1 MAETAGS
8 VIKSALQEI
17 LVQASE
23 APLEPDETI
32 DALLYMNR
40 FMAAQAANGI
50 ALGYT
55 EVDDTSD
62 VITIPGGAIE
72 GLVFNLAMKLAPQ
85 FGKVVDVTLARNAK
99 DALATMRNIAV
110 KVGRAQFPNTLPRGS
125 GNEDDGVRQDQF
137 YPDHGGQI
145 LTEQTGPILLEDD
158 TVA

>member
-40 FMAAQAANGI
+40 FMAEQAANGI
-50 ALGYT
+50 ALGFT

-62 VITIPGGAIE
+62 EITIPGGAIN

-85 FGKVVDVTLARNAK
+85 FGKVVSITLATNAK

-110 KVGRAQFPNTLPRGS
+110 TIGRSQFPNTLPRGS

-158 TVA
+158 TIA